1 MTRRSG
7 LVEIRLKL
15 SQMAHE
21 IDFLPVGDGERSGD
35 AIALRYT
42 DGHAYRIHVIDGGD
56 QAAGRR
62 MVQHIRDW
70 YGAPSYIHAV
80 ICTHG
85 DDDHSSGLR
94 EVINSF
100 KVGGIWMN
108 RPWLYADLIIDSF
121 KDGRMTV
128 ASLER
133 HLREEYPILEEIE
146 GIATKREIPIHEA
159 FQGAPVG
166 AFEILAPTRSRYLNL
181 IPEFSRTPEQ
191 SESHQSHQRAGSNP
205 LLRAARSVRAVV
217 AWVAEAWGIET
228 LEEHVETSASNESS
242 VVQLATL
249 GSERILLT
257 GDAGII
263 SLSEAADYAKSRGY
277 DLPGIDVIQVP
288 HHGSRHNVSPASL
301 NLWLGRP
308 LPETGTKGTVAYV
321 SVGKESKTHPRK
333 KVVNAF
339 IRRGS
344 KVYSTKGTSVSHH
357 RETPLRQGWGAAA
370 ALEFS
375 KHVEA

>member
-1 MTRRSG
+1 
-7 LVEIRLKL
+7 
-15 SQMAHE
+15 MAHE
-21 IDFLPVGDGERSGD
+21 IDFLAVGDGERSGD
-35 AIALRYT
+35 AIALRYA
-42 DGHAYRIHVIDGGD
+42 DGHSYRIHVIDGGD
-56 QAAGRR
+56 QAAGQR
-62 MVQHIRDW
+62 MVGHIRKY
-70 YGAPSYIHAV
+70 YGNPRYIDAV

-100 KVGGIWMN
+100 EVGGIWMN
-108 RPWLYADLIIDSF
+108 RPWLYANLIIGSF
-121 KDGRMTV
+121 KDRRMTV

-146 GIATKREIPIHEA
+146 AIATERRIPIYEA
-159 FQGAPVG
+159 LQGAAVG

-205 LLRAARSVRAVV
+205 ILRAARLVRAV
-217 AWVAEAWGIET
+217 AEWVAETWGIET
-228 LEEHVETSASNESS
+228 LEKHVETSASNESS

-257 GDAGII
+257 GDAGVI

-301 NLWLGRP
+301 DLWLGRP
-308 LPETGTKGTVAYV
+308 LPKAGTRGTAAYV

-344 KVYSTKGTSVSHH
+344 KVYSTKGTSVWHH
-357 RETPLRQGWGAAA
+357 IETPLRQGWGAAA

-375 KHVEA
+375 KQVEA

>member
-1 MTRRSG
+1 
-7 LVEIRLKL
+7 
-15 SQMAHE
+15 MAHE
-21 IDFLPVGDGERSGD
+21 IDFLAVGDGERSGD
-35 AIALRYT
+35 AIALRYW
-42 DGHAYRIHVIDGGD
+42 DGHSYRIHVIDGGD
-56 QAAGRR
+56 QAAGQR
-62 MVQHIRDW
+62 MVQHIHNW
-70 YGAPSYIHAV
+70 YGAPRYIDAV

-94 EVINSF
+94 EVIKSF
-100 KVGGIWMN
+100 DVGGIWMN
-108 RPWLYADLIIDSF
+108 RPWMYADLIIDSF

-146 GIATKREIPIHEA
+146 EIATERGILIHEA
-159 FQGAPVG
+159 FQGRPVG
-166 AFEILAPTRSRYLNL
+166 GFEILAPTKSRYLNL

-191 SESHQSHQRAGSNP
+191 SGSHQSYQRAWSNP
-205 LLRAARSVRAVV
+205 LAQAARSVRA
-217 AWVAEAWGIET
+217 AAEWVAETWGIET
-228 LEEHVETSASNESS
+228 LEEHAETSASNESS

-257 GDAGII
+257 GDAGVI

-301 NLWLGRP
+301 DLWLGRP
-308 LPETGTKGTVAYV
+308 LPKAETRGTAAYV

-344 KVYSTKGTSVSHH
+344 KVYSTKGNSVSHR
-357 RETPLRQGWGAAA
+357 RETPLRQGWGPVM

-375 KHVEA
+375 ERVEA